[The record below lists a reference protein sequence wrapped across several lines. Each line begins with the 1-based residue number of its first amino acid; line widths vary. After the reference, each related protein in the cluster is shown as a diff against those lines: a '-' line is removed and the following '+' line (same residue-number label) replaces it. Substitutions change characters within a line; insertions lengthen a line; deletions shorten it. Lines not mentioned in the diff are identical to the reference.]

1 MSNGS
6 PAGLRTL
13 AFGDLE
19 TGLWGA
25 AVASA
30 DADSGAGSGFVS
42 DAVAAIASLESR
54 SAITAAPVTLTGESP
69 NADWELTRPDL
80 RLRVTPHEAPPT
92 DAPSDPPGDRSVQLC
107 RVTGSV
113 AIDGAEREIDCL
125 GLRTLAAGV
134 DLRSLDS
141 IRHIL
146 AWFAPDDGVALCS
159 RRPRG
164 AKGHDRDAVAATVFE
179 PEGPVAVADP
189 RLSTTYAGSGRPARV
204 GLELW
209 LTEEENQFPRR
220 VSGEAVGVDADGQAG
235 DLVVGLQAFRCHSR
249 GRDGAGAYLLVRP
262 R

>member
-1 MSNGS
+1 MTDGS
-6 PAGLRTL
+6 PAALRTL

-19 TGLWGA
+19 RGLWGA
-25 AVASA
+25 FVASA
-30 DADSGAGSGFVS
+30 GAGAGSGSGSV
-42 DAVAAIASLESR
+42 AHALAAIASLESG
-54 SAITAAPVTLTGESP
+54 SPITAAPVRLAGEAP
-69 NADWELTRPDL
+69 DEDWELTGPDL
-80 RLRVTPHEAPPT
+80 RLRVTPHEATPI
-92 DAPSDPPGDRSVQLC
+92 DPAGDRSVQIC

-113 AIDGAEREIDCL
+113 ALDGAEREVDCL
-125 GLRTLAAGV
+125 GLRTLAAGM
-134 DLRSLDS
+134 DPRSLDS
-141 IRHIL
+141 VRQVL
-146 AWFAPDDGVALCS
+146 AWFGPDDAVALCS

-164 AKGHDRDAVAATVFE
+164 AKGHDRDAVVATVLE

-220 VSGEAVGVDADGQAG
+220 VSGEALGADADGQAG

>member
-25 AVASA
+25 ALAPLLA
-30 DADSGAGSGFVS
+30 GAAT
-42 DAVAAIASLESR
+42 DTVAAIASLESGAPT
-54 SAITAAPVTLTGESP
+54 SAAPVRLKGEAPDEDWGLTG
-69 NADWELTRPDL
+69 PDL
-80 RLRVTPHEAPPT
+80 RLRVTPVQATP
-92 DAPSDPPGDRSVQLC
+92 ADPVGDRLAQLC
-107 RVTGSV
+107 LVTGSV
-113 AIDGAEREIDCL
+113 LLDGAEREVECL

-141 IRHIL
+141 VRQVL
-146 AWFAPDDGVALCS
+146 AWFAPDDGIALCA

-164 AKGHDRDAVAATVFE
+164 AKGHDRDAVAATVLE

-189 RLSTTYAGSGRPARV
+189 RLSTTYAGSGQPARV

-220 VSGEAVGVDADGQAG
+220 VSGEALGVDTDGQTS
-235 DLVVGLQAFRCHSR
+235 DLVAGLQAFRCHSR
-249 GRDGAGAYLLVRP
+249 GRDGAGAYVLVRP